1 MANIDELRE
10 EELRNLNDDTIVE
23 YGEEVN
29 LEELIL
35 LGEDKKIPVIIKFPT
50 VDGKQVKAKALVKQ
64 LTLRE
69 METIKVNRDDLVTAN
84 RMLLEKALFKTNGE
98 KYTKDELYL
107 LPLGVVNALAEKIFE
122 LSGVDTQNRRLRDF

>member
-35 LGEDKKIPVIIKFPT
+35 LGEDKKIPVKITFPT
-50 VDGKQVKAKALVKQ
+50 VDGERVKAKALVKQ

-122 LSGVDTQNRRLRDF
+122 LSGVNTQNRRLRDF

>member
-35 LGEDKKIPVIIKFPT
+35 LGEDKKIPITITFPT
-50 VDGKQVKAKALVKQ
+50 VDGERVKAKALVKQ

-69 METIKVNRDDLVTAN
+69 METIKINRDDLITAN
-84 RMLLEKALFKTNGE
+84 RILLEKALFKTNGE
-98 KYTKDELYL
+98 PYTRKELYL
-107 LPLGVVNALAEKIFE
+107 LPMGVVNAIAEKIFE
-122 LSGVDTQNRRLRDF
+122 LSGIELANQQLKDF

>member
-122 LSGVDTQNRRLRDF
+122 LSGVNTQNRRLRDF

>member
-35 LGEDKKIPVIIKFPT
+35 LGEDKKIPVKITFPT